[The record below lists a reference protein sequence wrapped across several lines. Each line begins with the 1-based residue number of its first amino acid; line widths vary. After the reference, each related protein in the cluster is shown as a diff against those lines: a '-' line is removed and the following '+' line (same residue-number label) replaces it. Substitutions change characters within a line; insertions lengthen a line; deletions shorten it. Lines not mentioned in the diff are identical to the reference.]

1 MQHSGSLIPL
11 SSSARATRDGQMSSD
26 LTSSGHSPE
35 EAGRCGYHAS
45 FFSWQRRSPPLF
57 SRCRI
62 ILPEPR
68 WSGLRSTC
76 ASAMTMAGRSRC
88 RSWGNANRCC
98 RRARSANDCARNGEF
113 GPPGAGDLCLPL
125 IRVAATCGILEFD
138 LKATAEWALWSSFK
152 RGFLVRR
159 VGASNA
165 VEIALTAPNAGIG
178 ANGAACGRGSIANDV
193 DLNKTARQEWLTL
206 LPSPLADWR
215 HEVFGPDQL
224 GQFAAAQ
231 DHGVADAR
239 ARWRGSQA
247 VVESYQAID
256 DKTMQR
262 PYSQTLERVLPSPRV
277 ITAAERARRWPYAP
291 LVFVLA
297 TALEVLSGL
306 AHTARRF
313 ATGEV
318 IAATSSRLAA

>member
-1 MQHSGSLIPL
+1 MQHPGSLIPL
-11 SSSARATRDGQMSSD
+11 SSSARAQRDGQMSSD
-26 LTSSGHSPE
+26 LTSSGHSSE

-45 FFSWQRRSPPLF
+45 SFSWQRRSPSLF

-62 ILPEPR
+62 TLPEPC

-88 RSWGNANRCC
+88 RSRGNANRCC
-98 RRARSANDCARNGEF
+98 PRARSANDCARNGEF
-113 GPPGAGDLCLPL
+113 CPPGAGDLCLPL

-138 LKATAEWALWSSFK
+138 LKATAERALLSSFK

-165 VEIALTAPNAGIG
+165 IEIAFTPPNAGIG
-178 ANGAACGRGSIANDV
+178 ANGAACGRGSLANDV

-206 LPSPLADWR
+206 LRSRLADWR
-215 HEVFGPDQL
+215 NEVFGPDQL

-231 DHGVADAR
+231 DYGVADAR
-239 ARWRGSQA
+239 AKWRGSQA
-247 VVESYQAID
+247 AVETYQAIHN
-256 DKTMQR
+256 KPMQR
-262 PYSQTLERVLPSPRV
+262 PHSQTLERVLPSLRV
-277 ITAAERARRWPYAP
+277 ITAAERARRWRNAP
-291 LVFVLA
+291 LVFALA
-297 TALEVLSGL
+297 TALKVLSGL
-306 AHTARRF
+306 AHTSRRF

-318 IAATSSRLAA
+318 IAAPSSRLAA